1 MKKILFYFDC
11 TILTSRAIDLIKLL
25 KHKLEFDVY
34 FHELDDH
41 SKWILVNIH
50 NYNNINIKSPFNYYS
65 NYTPFIYY
73 KNYLLYIYLV
83 SFTYY
88 YTYLFL

>member
-50 NYNNINIKSPFNYYS
+50 NYNNNFIYLKYNVINNNYYFNNIFS
-65 NYTPFIYY
+65 IFN
-73 KNYLLYIYLV
+73 KK
-83 SFTYY
+83 
-88 YTYLFL
+88 